1 MSGGSFIYSMEM
13 TLSPLMSS
21 LDVGSLMWCV
31 RVSLCVCFL
40 LCANVPAVS
49 LMVIYCFAAQG
60 LFYSPLHLFDHML
73 V

>member
-1 MSGGSFIYSMEM
+1 MTGGEFIYSMEM
-13 TLSPLMSS
+13 TRSPLMSS
-21 LDVGSLMWCV
+21 LDVRSLMWCV
-31 RVSLCVCFL
+31 RVSVCVFA
-40 LCANVPAVS
+40 CANVPAVS

>member
-1 MSGGSFIYSMEM
+1 MSGGGFIYSMEM
-13 TLSPLMSS
+13 TITT
-21 LDVGSLMWCV
+21 DVFPGC
-31 RVSLCVCFL
+31 RVTYVVCACICVCVFL